1 MQDEQLFNSEY
12 FYSIEDDIIIVRELL
27 NKFNC

>member
-12 FYSIEDDIIIVRELL
+12 FYSIEDDIVRELL